1 MYSIAYIIWAFYP
14 YVFFCNTLDL
24 TEERFL
30 TDTILILILEAA
42 VILSCGLVLYCLYII
57 NGLKSANKILDVNI
71 EDNDK
76 EIQYLQDAA
85 DLGTKSG
92 ASLVATEE
100 SFAKY
105 RGQTKIMMQ
114 KMKSQDQEITQL
126 QNRLSEAN
134 TQNANIVKQLQ
145 AVMKQSPEL
154 AKSITTPLKEVSQQP
169 SGEQK
174 VLSELKNHKVR
185 LEAKT
190 KVLEQRLRQTIVEKD
205 FIEQR
210 FVEFAESEDLPQ
222 TDSLGS
228 IDKNV
233 GYQGRANTIMQ

>member
-1 MYSIAYIIWAFYP
+1 M
-14 YVFFCNTLDL
+14 
-24 TEERFL
+24 

-57 NGLKSANKILDVNI
+57 NGLKTANKILDVNI

-85 DLGTKSG
+85 DLGSKSG
-92 ASLVATEE
+92 ANLVATEE

-114 KMKSQDQEITQL
+114 KMKSQEQDIIQL
-126 QNRLSEAN
+126 QQRLSEAN

-154 AKSITTPLKEVSQQP
+154 AKSMSAPLKEVSQQP
-169 SGEQK
+169 SEEQK
-174 VLSELKNHKVR
+174 MMTELKNHKVR

-190 KVLEQRLRQTIVEKD
+190 KVLEQRLRQTMVEKD

-210 FVEFAESEDLPQ
+210 FVEFAEADDLPQ
-222 TDSLGS
+222 ADNLGS
-228 IDKNV
+228 IDKSV
-233 GYQGRANTIMQ
+233 GYQGRTNTTMQ